1 MYYFEPCLIYKNE
14 NQFEKLLK
22 TAKILGYN
30 GTIAYVDFS
39 KSIAN
44 KLSQIEEKIRQMG
57 SKHKMN
63 VFFGLLLKNHK
74 QIRYIQKARRKVDS
88 VAVIGGDIKTNRM
101 VVESV
106 YVDFLIDPQKNR
118 KKDCGLNHVF
128 AKAATKNDVSI
139 LINAKRLTSLPDHH
153 LSREVTKLRELVR
166 VLTNSKTM
174 ITISSCAEKPNE
186 LRDPIMLSSFLH
198 ILGLELKDAKKSIS
212 SIPLNIVKKNQ
223 EKRDEK
229 WILPGVKVKKW
240 GVTGK

>member
-1 MYYFEPCLIYKNE
+1 MLIS
-14 NQFEKLLK
+14 L
-22 TAKILGYN
+22 
-30 GTIAYVDFS
+30 
-39 KSIAN
+39 
-44 KLSQIEEKIRQMG
+44 
-57 SKHKMN
+57 
-63 VFFGLLLKNHK
+63 
-74 QIRYIQKARRKVDS
+74 
-88 VAVIGGDIKTNRM
+88 IGGDIKTNRM

-153 LSREVTKLRELVR
+153 LSREVTKLRKLVR

-223 EKRDEK
+223 EERDEK